1 MPYSTRAPKELLHHL
16 SALILRRPCV
26 SADPVGMLA
35 GERGSRLLDRRPPH
49 YRCPAV
55 PGHKASARAILM
67 VLGPSVLPSVIN
79 CLLLVP
85 RYCVLLSGLTQ
96 RHSSAA
102 SPVAHPASAL
112 AWNPTAELPGARIR
126 SRRLHRGYCS
136 PLHCWVLLMAA
147 PDLRA
152 PRSGRQSRRR
162 PAPTLAS
169 ELHHRTVLRTATA
182 GTAARQFVS
191 ARPCCLSGL
200 RKKPYPCRHP
210 MSTLAVID
218 FRAHRGEV
226 DVRGRTGCAER
237 PAQQVRGAGTRH
249 RVRSPLVRSR
259 ARPVRAGRALLAV
272 FGCRLAPVLSVRRS
286 PGCRASRK
294 PAGAG

>member
-152 PRSGRQSRRR
+152 PGPVVSPVAVLHQPWLRNSTT
-162 PAPTLAS
+162 APS
-169 ELHHRTVLRTATA
+169 CELQLRVLLPGSSSLPGPVVSLGYERNHIHAAT
-182 GTAARQFVS
+182 Q
-191 ARPCCLSGL
+191 CLL
-200 RKKPYPCRHP
+200 
-210 MSTLAVID
+210 
-218 FRAHRGEV
+218 
-226 DVRGRTGCAER
+226 
-237 PAQQVRGAGTRH
+237 
-249 RVRSPLVRSR
+249 SPS
-259 ARPVRAGRALLAV
+259 
-272 FGCRLAPVLSVRRS
+272 
-286 PGCRASRK
+286 
-294 PAGAG
+294 